1 MTFEIVIASK
11 NYSSWSLRA
20 WLALEQT
27 GAAYTERLVS
37 TGDPDWHDQVRRL
50 SPSGKVPL
58 LRDGELEIH
67 DSLAI
72 VEFLHE
78 RFPAAGLWPPAEG
91 ARAFAR
97 SVAAEMHSSFHALR
111 ASMPMDIQADEPGR
125 GTTPEALA
133 DADRIQAIWRECRER
148 FGSASGGPFL
158 FGPFT
163 AADCFYAP
171 VVFRFRAYHVPLDAT
186 ARAYCDAL
194 VAEPKVAKWVA
205 AARREP
211 RVYAQPKGGRS

>member
-1 MTFEIVIASK
+1 MPFELVIASK

-27 GAAYTERLVS
+27 GAAYTERIVS
-37 TGDPDWHDQVRRL
+37 TGDPDWHAQVRRI

-58 LRDGELEIH
+58 LRDGGLEIH

-72 VEFLHE
+72 VEYLHE
-78 RFPAAGLWPPAEG
+78 RFPAAGLWPGDVA
-91 ARAFAR
+91 ARGFAR
-97 SVAAEMHSSFHALR
+97 SVAAEMHSSFQALR
-111 ASMPMDIQADEPGR
+111 SNMPMDIQADEPGR
-125 GTTPEALA
+125 GATPEAMA
-133 DADRIQAIWRECRER
+133 DADRIQAIWRECRAR
-148 FGSASGGPFL
+148 FGQRGGGPFL

-171 VVFRFRAYHVPLDAT
+171 VVFRFRSYHVPLDAT
-186 ARAYCDAL
+186 ASAYCDAL

-211 RVYAQPKGGRS
+211 RGYA